1 MVTNHSLEQTLSQM
15 REREHIPVSTRR
27 AAIRARLIDTYAETK
42 LAVVETRIGWVG
54 LAWTSRGILSL
65 VLPRG
70 SRTEVLLELQ
80 RAFAG
85 SVIADAPAEIKREL
99 CEYAEGQRRAFE
111 LPVDLASMRP
121 FQRAVLTT
129 ALKIPFGETRT
140 YGWVARAIGKPRAAR
155 AVGRAL
161 ATNPIPLILPCHRVV
176 GSDGSLTGY
185 GGGLPLKK
193 QLLEMESLL
202 AQSSLRLSDSHA

>member
-1 MVTNHSLEQTLSQM
+1 MTKYSLEQTLKHM
-15 REREHIPVSTRR
+15 RKLERIPISTRR
-27 AAIRARLIDTYAETK
+27 DSIRARCIESLAETK
-42 LAVVETRIGWVG
+42 LDVFQTKIGWIG
-54 LAWTSRGILSL
+54 LAWTSRGILWL

-70 SRTEVLLELQ
+70 SRAEVLQEL
-80 RAFAG
+80 RSEFADG
-85 SVIADAPAEIKREL
+85 VISSAPDEIKKEL
-99 CEYAEGQRRAFE
+99 TEYAEGRRREFD
-111 LPVDLASMRP
+111 LPLDWSLVKP
-121 FQRAVLTT
+121 FQRTVLTV

-140 YGWVARAIGKPRAAR
+140 YGWIARAIGKPHAAR

-193 QLLEMESLL
+193 KLLEMEALF
-202 AQSSLRLSDSHA
+202 AQPSLRLGESHA

>member
-1 MVTNHSLEQTLSQM
+1 MTSYSLEQTLKQM

-27 AAIRARLIDTYAETK
+27 DEIRARCVESFAETK
-42 LAVVETRIGWVG
+42 LDVFQTRIGWIG
-54 LAWTSRGILSL
+54 LAWTSRGIVWL
-65 VLPRG
+65 VLPRE
-70 SRTEVLLELQ
+70 SRTKVVQELQ
-80 RAFAG
+80 REFADG
-85 SVIADAPAEIKREL
+85 VIGDVPAEIRNEL
-99 CEYAEGQRRAFE
+99 TEYAEGKRREFT
-111 LPVDLASMRP
+111 LPLDWSLVKP
-121 FQRAVLTT
+121 FQRAVLTA

-185 GGGLPLKK
+185 GGGLPLKRR
-193 QLLEMESLL
+193 LLEMESLL
-202 AQSSLRLSDSHA
+202 ANTSLRLSDSHA

>member
-1 MVTNHSLEQTLSQM
+1 MKSYSLNQTLKQM
-15 REREHIPVSTRR
+15 HEHERIPASTRR
-27 AAIRARLIDTYAETK
+27 DSIRAKCVESFSETK
-42 LAVVETRIGWVG
+42 LDVFQTKIGWIG
-54 LAWTSRGILSL
+54 LAWTSRGILWL

-70 SRTEVLLELQ
+70 SRAEVLRELQ
-80 RAFAG
+80 SEFADG
-85 SVIADAPAEIKREL
+85 VFTSAPADLTKEL
-99 CEYAEGQRRAFE
+99 IEYAEGKRREFDMP
-111 LPVDLASMRP
+111 LDWSLVKP
-121 FQRAVLTT
+121 FQRAVLTM

-140 YGWVARAIGKPRAAR
+140 YGWIARAIGKPRAAR

-193 QLLEMESLL
+193 KLLEMEALL
-202 AQSSLRLSDSHA
+202 SQSTSRMSESHA